1 MQMSISAKEAALR
14 SCRTLDPMLRESILH
29 EGQSLGNGS

>member
-1 MQMSISAKEAALR
+1 MQMSLSAKEEAVG
-14 SCRTLDPMLRESILH
+14 SCRTPGPMLREPILH

>member
-1 MQMSISAKEAALR
+1 MQMSLSATEAALR
-14 SCRTLDPMLRESILH
+14 SCRTLGPMLRQPILH